1 MLDLSEVDGF
11 GHMSTYMYICVY
23 ISFFLGCGSHL
34 NRLYIH
40 IVLARWAWSGNLLD
54 QGLDRLLR

>member
-34 NRLYIH
+34 NRLYIY
-40 IVLARWAWSGNLLD
+40 IYSSGSV
-54 QGLDRLLR
+54 GLVRQFA